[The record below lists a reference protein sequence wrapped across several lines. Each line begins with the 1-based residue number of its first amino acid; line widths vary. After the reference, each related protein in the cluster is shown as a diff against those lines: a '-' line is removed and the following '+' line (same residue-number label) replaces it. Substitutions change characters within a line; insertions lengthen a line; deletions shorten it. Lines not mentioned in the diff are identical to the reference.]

1 MKLKKGIVVQKM
13 GKTHVAYD
21 NETSTLHEL
30 NEVGYFILDL
40 VEKGKSDRQI
50 LTEIMKNYEI
60 SRNQAVEDLKTF
72 LDVLRIK
79 DIIVGG
85 K

>member
-1 MKLKKGIVVQKM
+1 MKLKDGMVLQKM
-13 GKTHVAYD
+13 GKTFVAYD
-21 NETSTLHEL
+21 NNTSTLHEL

-40 VEKGKSDRQI
+40 VEKGKSEREM
-50 LTEIMKNYEI
+50 LTEIMRNYEI
-60 SRNQAVEDLKTF
+60 TRDQAKEDLTTF
-72 LDVLRIK
+72 LDILRIK